1 MIDSFRAA
9 AECAEEALRD
19 PGGLRFAHLPSL
31 VAFVTRLRADRG
43 GASWEAGELAE
54 GVRLNRLLWEL
65 GLRSEAVQLF
75 DVLRARPLRLSED
88 ADRTVAAGNALA
100 AVGMRLGRGEDVR
113 EFLEPMAAEMAGTD
127 TDEVLSLI
135 TLVNLAV
142 VALALGKRNS
152 AVTRTR
158 AARNRLRHLDAPHY
172 AELHEIL
179 AAVEWRIAEAV
190 SREQAGRFS
199 RSGWHPPVPSL
210 GTFAA
215 RAAALVREV
224 GDNDPRA
231 FFSVAGLAVAR
242 VTAALRDGDANAL
255 RTSAQ
260 VLEVT
265 CQRLSAML
273 GADHPEVLGVLA
285 DLAAVQ
291 VESARVIRSPVKLE
305 RAVAQLASVSGRL
318 DARLGPE
325 HPRSLATLTNLVTA
339 RVESVRASDEGEK
352 ADKAERTAEALAEQ
366 ARRTGERLG
375 RHHPVTRLVRASSR
389 TCRRIAASGDDLGGR
404 GSTMLI
410 TLADSPDGWA
420 TDNRAYRSF
429 DETMGR
435 LDEGWRPADDPW
447 GPAVPAFREPIA
459 RLDELLVGDRR
470 KPDPAPGDIV
480 LGTVVGRRDRAVLL
494 SLDGVPG
501 VVPADELSLR
511 PDAEPHPAVEVGDR
525 VRTMALGRRD
535 AEGNAVLS
543 LRRAR
548 SARAWNDLET
558 IKAENGYV
566 TGTVIEMVRGGLVLD
581 VGVRAFMPA
590 DLAGRR
596 RGSVLGRLLGAELEA
611 KIIESDRTRGLALLS
626 RRARLEHSLMRP
638 RLQQGWR
645 PGQIVSGSVTEV
657 SRDGALVDLGSVV
670 GRIPRSELSWLHID
684 DPADVVRVGRK
695 VTVRMLGTDVDGKRP
710 ALSLK
715 VVQDGP
721 WRAFTTSHRLGEIV
735 EATVTKRLA
744 FGLLVRVEEGIDG
757 LVHRSELAER
767 RASRREESFGP
778 GERVFVA
785 VTDIDYDRRR
795 LSFSLREAD
804 GAVGAHPIDDEPDL
818 ARYGLAHHY
827 DGRGELIRP
836 DGFDAEAGSW
846 LPGFWGQR
854 EAWERLHREAV
865 SRCLNHQLWVLER
878 RVR

>member
-43 GASWEAGELAE
+43 GASWEARELAE

-113 EFLEPMAAEMAGTD
+113 EFLEPMADEMAGTD

-158 AARNRLRHLDAPHY
+158 AARNRLRRLDAPHY

-199 RSGWHPPVPSL
+199 RGGWHPPVPSL

-410 TLADSPDGWA
+410 TLADSPEGWA

-435 LDEGWRPADDPW
+435 LDEGRRPADDPW
-447 GPAVPAFREPIA
+447 GPAVPEFREPIA
-459 RLDELLVGDRR
+459 RLDELLVGDPR

-494 SLDGVPG
+494 SLDGIPG

-548 SARAWNDLET
+548 SARAWNHLEA
-558 IKAENGYV
+558 IKAQDGYV

-596 RGSVLGRLLGAELEA
+596 RGSVLGRLLGTELEA

-626 RRARLEHSLMRP
+626 RRARLEHSVMRP

-645 PGQIVSGSVTEV
+645 RGQIVSGSVTEV

-684 DPADVVRVGRK
+684 DPTDVVRVGRK

-785 VTDIDYDRRR
+785 VTDIDYDHRH

-804 GAVGAHPIDDEPDL
+804 EAVGADPTGVEPDL

-846 LPGFWGQR
+846 LPGSWGQR
-854 EAWERLHREAV
+854 EAWERLHREAL